1 MTPTKAHYE
10 GDTYVLDDWTWD
22 RIAFVPKGAF
32 PNAGVK
38 STCVDDP
45 RLCGFIPEKPY
56 GFYGAVAAALNSE
69 PRRYNP
75 MQATIGDLVGKNIN
89 DSRMQISASL
99 PWRPFDPKQPTVG
112 NLVGKKLGE
121 SQETAEAAATVNG
134 NGTSRFDPMQ
144 PTIGSLVGVRLGAS
158 QTTAEVAA
166 TVNENENSS
175 AHFDPK
181 KPTVGDLTHLKSV
194 HGHGHTSMGT
204 ISVEPGDIAVHPS
217 RVKEVSR

>member
-1 MTPTKAHYE
+1 MDVKCFTNNE
-10 GDTYVLDDWTWD
+10 GK
-22 RIAFVPKGAF
+22 R
-32 PNAGVK
+32 
-38 STCVDDP
+38 
-45 RLCGFIPEKPY
+45 FILTE
-56 GFYGAVAAALNSE
+56 
-69 PRRYNP
+69 
-75 MQATIGDLVGKNIN
+75 DCKNIIATQCASATGCSC
-89 DSRMQISASL
+89 DPSRCPRVRAIVAGIL
-99 PWRPFDPKQPTVG
+99 PVG
-112 NLVGKKLGE
+112 
-121 SQETAEAAATVNG
+121 
-134 NGTSRFDPMQ
+134 RMFDPMK